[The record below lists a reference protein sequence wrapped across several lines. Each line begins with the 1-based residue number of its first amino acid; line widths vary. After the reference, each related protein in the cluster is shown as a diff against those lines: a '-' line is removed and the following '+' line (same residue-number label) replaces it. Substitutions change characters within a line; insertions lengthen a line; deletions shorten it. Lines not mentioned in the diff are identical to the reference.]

1 MPRPPRLKLPPLKLA
16 DVSLGKRVARLRK
29 EKRIT
34 QVELA
39 KRIGIIQS
47 MVSAY
52 ERDKL
57 RLSAEM
63 ALRFALA
70 LGVSIEELMSTK
82 SHPHPEHKP
91 SRKVL
96 RRMEQIE
103 KLPPRKQEFVLQA
116 LDSLLRGAGV
126 AV

>member
-1 MPRPPRLKLPPLKLA
+1 LKLPPLKLA
-16 DVSLGKRVARLRK
+16 DESLGKRVARLRK

-82 SHPHPEHKP
+82 NHPHPEHKP

-116 LDSLLRGAGV
+116 LDSLLKAQ
-126 AV
+126 AI

>member
-1 MPRPPRLKLPPLKLA
+1 LKLPPLKLS
-16 DVSLGKRVARLRK
+16 DESLGKRVARLRK
-29 EKRIT
+29 ERGIT

-52 ERDKL
+52 EHDNL

-63 ALRFALA
+63 AMRFALA
-70 LGVSIEELMSTK
+70 LGISVEELLSTK
-82 SHPHPEHKP
+82 NSPHPFRKP
-91 SRKVL
+91 SRKVM

>member
-1 MPRPPRLKLPPLKLA
+1 MPRRPTLKLPPLKLG
-16 DVSLGKRVARLRK
+16 DESLGKRIARLRK
-29 EKRIT
+29 EKGIT

-39 KRIGIIQS
+39 KRIGIRQA
-47 MVSAY
+47 MVSTY
-52 ERDKL
+52 EHDSL

-63 ALRFALA
+63 AMRFALA
-70 LGVSIEELMSTK
+70 LGVSIEEVLSTK
-82 SHPHPEHKP
+82 TPPHPAHRP
-91 SRKVL
+91 SRKVM